1 MVTATIIC
9 GTGCL
14 CYLFQETT
22 HVLRN
27 KNHRVTSCLL
37 YFLES
42 ISQDRMNFRQEK
54 IQKIKKENVLGE
66 SSIYCIVCT
75 VMVYQLVMQERTNV
89 LVVQLFKDW
98 KIEKKKRLGCQFI
111 LLVFTI
117 YNGLPVTMT
126 LN

>member
-1 MVTATIIC
+1 MPVI
-9 GTGCL
+9 
-14 CYLFQETT
+14 
-22 HVLRN
+22 
-27 KNHRVTSCLL
+27 
-37 YFLES
+37 FLG
-42 ISQDRMNFRQEK
+42 INFVGLNELSARE

-66 SSIYCIVCT
+66 SSVYCIVCT